1 MLNKPKLLII
11 GKHSFIANNL
21 YLYLKNKIYVQKISY
36 EKTQK
41 LNNNF
46 LCKFDYI
53 CNCSIKKEYVNKK
66 YLVKNDLDSHLINKL
81 KKLKITYIFLSSRK
95 IYKPKAN
102 IKETDKVRPIDN
114 YSKNKLISEK
124 KVRKLFKNKYLILRI
139 SNLIGKNKKTNRKV
153 SNNFIDNYFKFR
165 KKKNIY
171 YENYFKDF
179 LSIDQFNV
187 IFFNIIKNNLKGIY
201 NVSLGKKVYIDEI
214 LKSLNKSKNRNKF
227 KKKKIMTDDSF
238 YLNNKKLL
246 KKIKI
251 KIKKSDLLDYC
262 YKM

>member
-1 MLNKPKLLII
+1 MIIILNL
-11 GKHSFIANNL
+11 
-21 YLYLKNKIYVQKISY
+21 
-36 EKTQK
+36 E
-41 LNNNF
+41 
-46 LCKFDYI
+46 
-53 CNCSIKKEYVNKK
+53 
-66 YLVKNDLDSHLINKL
+66 
-81 KKLKITYIFLSSRK
+81 
-95 IYKPKAN
+95 
-102 IKETDKVRPIDN
+102 
-114 YSKNKLISEK
+114 
-124 KVRKLFKNKYLILRI
+124 
-139 SNLIGKNKKTNRKV
+139 
-153 SNNFIDNYFKFR
+153 

-171 YENYFKDF
+171 YENFFKDF

-251 KIKKSDLLDYC
+251 KVKKSDLLDYC
-262 YKM
+262 YKI

>member
-21 YLYLKNKIYVQKISY
+21 YLYLKNKIDVKKISY
-36 EKTQK
+36 ERTIK
-41 LNNNF
+41 LKNKY
-46 LCKFDYI
+46 LKKFDYI
-53 CNCSIKKEYVNKK
+53 CNCSIKKEYVYKK
-66 YLVKNDLDSHLINKL
+66 YLAKNDIDYYLINKL
-81 KKLKITYIFLSSRK
+81 KKIKITYIFLSSRK

-102 IKETDKVRPIDN
+102 IKETDIARPIDN

-139 SNLIGKNKKTNRKV
+139 SNLIGKNKKTNRKI
-153 SNNFIDNYFKFR
+153 SNNFIDNYFKLR
-165 KKKNIY
+165 KKKIVY
-171 YENYFKDF
+171 YENFFKDF
-179 LSIDQFNV
+179 LSIDQFNI
-187 IFFNIIKNNLKGIY
+187 IFFNILKNNLRGIF

-214 LKSLNKSKNRNKF
+214 LKSLNKNKNKSKF
-227 KKKKIMTDDSF
+227 QKIKLKTNDSF
-238 YLNNKKLL
+238 YLNNEKLK

-251 KIKKSDLLDYC
+251 KIKKSDLLAYC

>member
-21 YLYLKNKIYVQKISY
+21 YLYLKNKIDVQKISF
-36 EKTQK
+36 EKTKK
-41 LNNNF
+41 LKNNF
-46 LCKFDYI
+46 LNKFDYI

-66 YLVKNDLDSHLINKL
+66 YLVRNDVDSYLIEKFR
-81 KKLKITYIFLSSRK
+81 KLKITYIFLSSRK
-95 IYKPKAN
+95 IYRPKAN
-102 IKETDKVRPIDN
+102 IKETDITRPIDN
-114 YSKNKLISEK
+114 YSRNKQISEK
-124 KVRKLFKNKYLILRI
+124 KVKKLFKNRYLILRI
-139 SNLIGKNKKTNRKV
+139 SNLIGKNKKANRKV

-165 KKKNIY
+165 KKKIVY
-171 YENYFKDF
+171 YENFFKDF
-179 LSIDQFNV
+179 LSIDQFNI

-214 LKSLNKSKNRNKF
+214 LKSLNKNKNKNKF
-227 KKKKIMTDDSF
+227 RKIKIKNNDSF
-238 YLNNKKLL
+238 YLNNEKLL

-262 YKM
+262 YKI

>member
-21 YLYLKNKIYVQKISY
+21 YLYLKDKIHVQKISY

-46 LCKFDYI
+46 FKKFDYI
-53 CNCSIKKEYVNKK
+53 CNCSIKKEYVSKK
-66 YLVKNDLDSHLINKL
+66 YLVRNDIDAYLGNKL

-102 IKETDKVRPIDN
+102 IKETDTTEPIDN
-114 YSKNKLISEK
+114 YSCNKLISEK
-124 KVRKLFKNKYLILRI
+124 KIRKSFKNKYLILRI

-165 KKKNIY
+165 KKKIVY
-171 YENYFKDF
+171 YENFFKDF
-179 LSIDQFNV
+179 LSIDQFNI
-187 IFFNIIKNNLKGIY
+187 IFFSIIKNNLKGIY
-201 NVSLGKKVYIDEI
+201 NVSLGKKVYVDEI
-214 LKSLNKSKNRNKF
+214 LKSLNKNKNRNKF
-227 KKKKIMTDDSF
+227 KKIKIKTEDSF
-238 YLNNKKLL
+238 YLNNEKLL
-246 KKIKI
+246 NKIKI
-251 KIKKSDLLDYC
+251 KIKKSDLLAYC
-262 YKM
+262 YKI

>member
-21 YLYLKNKIYVQKISY
+21 YLYLKNKIDVKKISY
-36 EKTQK
+36 ERTIK
-41 LNNNF
+41 LKIIY
-46 LCKFDYI
+46 LIKFDYI
-53 CNCSIKKEYVNKK
+53 CNCSIKKEYVYKK
-66 YLVKNDLDSHLINKL
+66 YSVKNDIDSYLINKL
-81 KKLKITYIFLSSRK
+81 KKIKITYIFLSSRK

-102 IKETDKVRPIDN
+102 IKETDIARPIYN

-139 SNLIGKNKKTNRKV
+139 SNLIGKNKKTNRKI
-153 SNNFIDNYFKFR
+153 SNNFIDNYFKLR
-165 KKKNIY
+165 KKKIVY
-171 YENYFKDF
+171 YENFFKDF
-179 LSIDQFNV
+179 LSIDQFNI
-187 IFFNIIKNNLKGIY
+187 IFFNILKNNLRGIF

-214 LKSLNKSKNRNKF
+214 LKSLNKNKNKSKF
-227 KKKKIMTDDSF
+227 QKIKLKTNDSF
-238 YLNNKKLL
+238 YLNNEKLK

-251 KIKKSDLLDYC
+251 KIKKSDLLAYC

>member
-21 YLYLKNKIYVQKISY
+21 YLYLKNKIHVQKISY

-102 IKETDKVRPIDN
+102 IKETDIPKPIDN

-124 KVRKLFKNKYLILRI
+124 K
-139 SNLIGKNKKTNRKV
+139 
-153 SNNFIDNYFKFR
+153 
-165 KKKNIY
+165 
-171 YENYFKDF
+171 
-179 LSIDQFNV
+179 
-187 IFFNIIKNNLKGIY
+187 
-201 NVSLGKKVYIDEI
+201 
-214 LKSLNKSKNRNKF
+214 
-227 KKKKIMTDDSF
+227 
-238 YLNNKKLL
+238 
-246 KKIKI
+246 
-251 KIKKSDLLDYC
+251 
-262 YKM
+262 

>member
-11 GKHSFIANNL
+11 GKNSFIANNL
-21 YLYLKNKIYVQKISY
+21 YLYLKNKIHVQKISY

-46 LCKFDYI
+46 LGKFDYI
-53 CNCSIKKEYVNKK
+53 CNCSIKKEYVNKE

-102 IKETDKVRPIDN
+102 IKETDIAKPIDN
-114 YSKNKLISEK
+114 YSRNKLISEK
-124 KVRKLFKNKYLILRI
+124 KVRKLFKNRYLILRI

-171 YENYFKDF
+171 YENFFKDF